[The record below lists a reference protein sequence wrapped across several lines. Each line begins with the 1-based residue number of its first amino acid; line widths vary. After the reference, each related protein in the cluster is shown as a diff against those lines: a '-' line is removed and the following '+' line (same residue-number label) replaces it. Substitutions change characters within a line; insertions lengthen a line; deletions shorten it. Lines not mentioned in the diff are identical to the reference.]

1 MAMQWVQENIVNFGG
16 DPSQV
21 TIWGQSA
28 GASSVSIHMASIR
41 SAGLFSK
48 VRKPSWKEFS

>member
-1 MAMQWVQENIVNFGG
+1 MVMQWVQENIENFGG

-41 SAGLFSK
+41 SAGIFSK